1 MGSALGEILPLA
13 IGVALSPLPIIAVIL
28 MLFSKNAR
36 RTSLGFLVG
45 WFLGLTIVTTIV
57 VLVANPAEQS
67 TGGEE
72 SPLSAIVHLLLGV
85 LLLILAYR
93 DWKKRPKPGDQVAMP
108 KWMSSIDS
116 LTTGKALGLGAL
128 LSGVNPKN
136 LALSMAAGVA
146 IATASLSP
154 TQTIVLLAIYIL
166 IACTTVAAP
175 VIIYFVLGDKATPIL
190 NNWKAWLTYNNSTVM
205 MVLCLVIGVVMI
217 GKGLEALIGG

>member
-1 MGSALGEILPLA
+1 MGSAIGEILPLA
-13 IGVALSPLPIIAVIL
+13 VGVALSPLPIIAVIL

-36 RTSLGFLVG
+36 QTSFGFLIG
-45 WFLGLTIVTTIV
+45 WVLGITIVATIV
-57 VLVANPAEQS
+57 VLVANPAQQS

-72 SPLSAIVHLLLGV
+72 SPLTIIVHLLLGV

-108 KWMSSIDS
+108 KWMSSIDT

-136 LALSMAAGVA
+136 LALTLAAGVA
-146 IATASLSP
+146 IAAAGLSP
-154 TQTIVLLAIYIL
+154 TQTIVALVIFIT
-166 IACTTVAAP
+166 IACVSVAAP
-175 VIIYFVLGDKATPIL
+175 VIIYLVLGDKATPTL
-190 NNWKAWLTYNNSTVM
+190 NSWKDWLTHNNTTVM

-217 GKGLEALIGG
+217 GKGLESLIGG

>member
-1 MGSALGEILPLA
+1 MGTVIGDILPLA

-36 RTSLGFLVG
+36 KTSLGFFVG
-45 WFLGLTIVTTIV
+45 WFLGVTV
-57 VLVANPAEQS
+57 VATVVILVANPAQQS

-93 DWKKRPKPGDQVAMP
+93 DWKRRPKPGEQVAMP

-116 LTTGKALGLGAL
+116 MTAGKALGLGAL

-136 LALSMAAGVA
+136 LALTLAAGVT
-146 IATASLSP
+146 IAAAGLST
-154 TQTIVLLAIYIL
+154 TQTIVALAVFII
-166 IACTTVAAP
+166 IACVTVAAP
-175 VIIYFVLGDKATPIL
+175 VVVYSVLGDKATPTL
-190 NNWKAWLTYNNSTVM
+190 NSWKDWLTYNNSAVM
-205 MVLCLVIGVVMI
+205 MVLCLVIGVVLI
-217 GKGLEALIGG
+217 GKGLGALTGG